1 MRVSGDEHDGL
12 TVQLKSRFADVKT
25 AWIKI
30 ASIKAISSKEPRINE
45 NLDVRSFND

>member
-12 TVQLKSRFADVKT
+12 TVQLKSRFADGKT

-30 ASIKAISSKEPRINE
+30 ASVKAVSSKKA
-45 NLDVRSFND
+45 